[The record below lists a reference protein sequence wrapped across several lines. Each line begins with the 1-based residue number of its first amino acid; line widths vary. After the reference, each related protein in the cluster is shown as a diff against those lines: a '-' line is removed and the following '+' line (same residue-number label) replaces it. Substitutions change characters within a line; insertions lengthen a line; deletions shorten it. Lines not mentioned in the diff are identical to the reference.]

1 MSEKKTPK
9 LLLTPEQR
17 KILAEI
23 RRHAEAEKPELMAE
37 GRRVFAADK
46 FVSARLEAAM
56 SILKAVR
63 KAQGLTLDQIAEATG
78 MTKPYLSK
86 IENDNGAN
94 VTVNTLYRI
103 ADALN
108 HDLQISVTPR
118 SASRIDT
125 GPASAN
131 VPSKKPQKIK
141 AIATP
146 KPGK

>member
-63 KAQGLTLDQIAEATG
+63 KAQGVTLEQVAERTG

-86 IENDNGAN
+86 IENDDGAN

-118 SASRIDT
+118 SV
-125 GPASAN
+125 SAN
-131 VPSKKPQKIK
+131 ETQATAKRLADRPPKIK
-141 AIATP
+141 AIATR
-146 KPGK
+146 KPSR